1 MEWKDQGW
9 GGQKGRVALFADGV
23 RVYTTPRAQHVL
35 TVFESGA
42 IELAA
47 GVKDLEFKFVVGSGG
62 GHSITINDFAWSW
75 SPLVS
80 ASPLSP
86 PPAPPPASPPP
97 PPPVVLTTT
106 LTLTPTLTLTLTQ
119 P

>member
-1 MEWKDQGW
+1 MKWKDQGW
-9 GGQKGRVALFADGV
+9 GWQKGRVALFADGV
-23 RVYTTPRAQHVL
+23 RVHTTPKAPHVL

-80 ASPLSP
+80 ASP
-86 PPAPPPASPPP
+86 PPASPAP

-106 LTLTPTLTLTLTQ
+106 LTQTQTLTLTLILAAR
-119 P
+119 

>member
-80 ASPLSP
+80 ASP
-86 PPAPPPASPPP
+86 PPASPAP

-106 LTLTPTLTLTLTQ
+106 QTQILTQ